1 MWRNAAFWLKIKAK
15 SKKKQF
21 KIIGNNWY
29 EFQNLKNKISP
40 NNLAYKYK
48 TRGRS
53 PKYFSDYQ
61 NLTDLFRHLRDGDVN
76 GREKFKNQIDFKS
89 DLGEIKKGIQNENQK
104 IK

>member
-1 MWRNAAFWLKIKAK
+1 M
-15 SKKKQF
+15 
-21 KIIGNNWY
+21 
-29 EFQNLKNKISP
+29 
-40 NNLAYKYK
+40 AYKYK

-61 NLTDLFRHLRDGDVN
+61 NLTDLFRHFRDGDVN